1 MYKKSETDCFIDFQ
15 MTKYDLSHAICSLPK
30 VIYYLTIH
38 NILLWIRRFVLLFTA
53 DPKKNLN
60 LKNKTLLITGSS
72 NGIGR
77 QIVHDI
83 FSLPKNHQPEQLIL
97 WDREESTENYE
108 LLGSIKIVF
117 QKIDLNNIGKIDDAL
132 DFLSK
137 NGKNIHIAILNAG
150 FAQRKLFSEQTYPE
164 YSSVM
169 KVNTLANMHISQ
181 KLLKT
186 FKPEKILY
194 TASVFSFN
202 GYSYFAEYCASK
214 AALRCFAEGLR
225 QELRI
230 CGVKTEILLICPSP
244 VETRF
249 IDGMKNPNVNIN
261 LCLMQP
267 SDISFAV
274 LKLINHPELGIITVG
289 WFFNVIYMLRPL
301 FNQES
306 LDACYETIGF
316 LNTGERE

>member
-1 MYKKSETDCFIDFQ
+1 
-15 MTKYDLSHAICSLPK
+15 
-30 VIYYLTIH
+30 
-38 NILLWIRRFVLLFTA
+38 VLLFTA
-53 DPKKNLN
+53 NPKKNLN

-83 FSLPKNHQPEQLIL
+83 FNLPEHHQPQQLIL
-97 WDREESTENYE
+97 WDREESSENYE
-108 LLGSIKIVF
+108 LLGSIKVLF

-137 NGKNIHIAILNAG
+137 NGEKIDIAILNAG
-150 FAQRKLFSEQTYPE
+150 FCQRKLFTEQTYSE
-164 YSSVM
+164 YSSVI

-230 CGVKTEILLICPSP
+230 CGSKTEILLICPSP
-244 VETRF
+244 VETRL
-249 IDGMKNPNVNIN
+249 IDGMKNPNKLIN

-274 LKLINHPELGIITVG
+274 LKLINHPGLGIITVG
-289 WFFNVIYMLRPL
+289 WFFNVIYMVRPF
-301 FNQES
+301 FNQEV
-306 LDACYETIGF
+306 LDACYEAIGF
-316 LNTGERE
+316 LVIGEKE